1 VVEHE
6 ANPPPRKI
14 VTYYNGFLGMTKDGP
29 LSRLIE
35 DADEMTKNGVFS
47 RLFKV

>member
-1 VVEHE
+1 MRLTPHQVK
-6 ANPPPRKI
+6 KI
-14 VTYYNGFLGMTKDGP
+14 VTYYNGFFGMTKDGP

-35 DADEMTKNGVFS
+35 DADEMTKNGIFS